1 MRQIIASEVNNDK
14 GLYNEGFLG
23 RPNDEYCAWILK
35 EDSWGGAIEVSILSQ
50 FYGIEFDVVD
60 IQNALRPINRFGED
74 KRYGMRGFLLY
85 DGIHYDPLYLESFTV
100 SLKMIYISIC
110 LIFFNLT
117 GRRG

>member
-1 MRQIIASEVNNDK
+1 MRQIIASQVNGDK

-60 IQNALRPINRFGED
+60 IQNAIINRFGED
-74 KRYGMRGFLLY
+74 KHYGMRGFLLF
-85 DGIHYDPLYLESFTV
+85 DGIHYDPLYLESFIV
-100 SLKMIYISIC
+100 SFLNLFK
-110 LIFFNLT
+110 FFNVNFPLFL
-117 GRRG
+117 GRA